1 MDESRTTSVD
11 YVFKLHYGPRS
22 VYGPTCACSWRLD
35 DTADLDLVTVWY
47 TDTSGACPVCGRSP
61 TNSIDGAAAV
71 FFRLQEATKKL
82 AQSVDEY
89 LAEMQR
95 VREQMTRER
104 DHPPIARLPQHHW
117 GDFRRRRPAWQKAEP
132 FIKQTRRPKR
142 W

>member
-1 MDESRTTSVD
+1 MIESRTTSVD
-11 YVFKLHYGPRS
+11 HVFKLCYGPRS
-22 VYGPTCACSWRLD
+22 IRMQTCACQWRVD
-35 DTADLDLVTVWY
+35 NTADWDLVAVWS
-47 TDTSGACPVCGRSP
+47 TDTSDVCPVCGRSP
-61 TNSIDGAAAV
+61 ANSAGCDAAI
-71 FFRLQEATKKL
+71 FRLQEATKTL

-117 GDFRRRRPAWQKAEP
+117 GDFRRRRPTWQKAEP
-132 FIKQTRRPKR
+132 CIKQTRRPKR